1 MKLSGSRVLLT
12 GASGGIGR
20 CLALE
25 LARRGARLAI
35 TGRDRARLAGVAMEI
50 SGLGGTATALPLDLA
65 QPAGHSRLVEHALD
79 ALGGLDVLVNNAG
92 QSHFG
97 AFGANDEDT
106 IRRLMS
112 VNVVAPLLLARAA
125 LPHLLS
131 RGSGCIVNIVSV
143 LGAIGIPYFTAYSAC
158 KFALRG
164 FSESLRRELD
174 GSGVRVLYVAP
185 RTTATDMNSPAV
197 LALMAETG
205 ATVDP
210 PEMVGR
216 QIVEAME
223 NEREEATFGVPER
236 LFVRVNAILPR
247 VVDHALRR
255 QARAAMRHLQPA
267 RPGARQ

>member
-35 TGRDRARLAGVAMEI
+35 TGRDSARLAGVAMEI
-50 SGLGGTATALPLDLA
+50 SRLGGTATPLPFDLV
-65 QPAGHSRLVEHALD
+65 QPSGHSRLVEQALD
-79 ALGGLDVLVNNAG
+79 ALGGLDFLVNNAG

-97 AFGANDEDT
+97 AFVANDEDT

-131 RGSGCIVNIVSV
+131 RGSGCIVNIGSV
-143 LGAIGIPYFTAYSAC
+143 LGAIGFPYFTAYSAC

-174 GSGVRVLYVAP
+174 GTGVRVLYVAP
-185 RTTATDMNSPAV
+185 RTTATDMNGPAV
-197 LALMAETG
+197 RSLMDETG
-205 ATVDP
+205 TAVDA
-210 PEMVGR
+210 PEAVAC
-216 QIVEAME
+216 QVAEAIE
-223 NEREEATFGVPER
+223 SGREEVTLGMPEG

-267 RPGARQ
+267 EPGARR